1 MARGGVRGC
10 AHAGRRHV
18 VAALGG
24 NSTPATIGAT
34 IIAAGGTLSRG
45 GGHRAGMASD
55 GMHSAGEDG
64 ARDHGAGERSV
75 PVGASRGEPR
85 PIGGSARVL
94 MAAGAI
100 GGGHVPAE
108 IVAGAVSAATERGQ
122 TVLLARR

>member
-1 MARGGVRGC
+1 MAHAAVRGC

-45 GGHRAGMASD
+45 GGHGAGMASD

-75 PVGASRGEPR
+75 PAGASRSEPR
-85 PIGGSARVL
+85 PIGGSARGV
-94 MAAGAI
+94 
-100 GGGHVPAE
+100 
-108 IVAGAVSAATERGQ
+108 VAVGAVGGEPPPARTVPGAGSA
-122 TVLLARR
+122 

>member
-1 MARGGVRGC
+1 MAHAAVRGC

-45 GGHRAGMASD
+45 GGHGAGMASD

-64 ARDHGAGERSV
+64 AADHGAGERSV
-75 PVGASRGEPR
+75 PVGAARRAPR
-85 PIGGSARVL
+85 PIGGAAR
-94 MAAGAI
+94 APTPAGPNV
-100 GGGHVPAE
+100 GD
-108 IVAGAVSAATERGQ
+108 AGPHGVT
-122 TVLLARR
+122 L